1 MPPSTIRVQSPGG
14 RITMHVLEQGETVIG
29 RDASAGLVLDDA
41 RISRRHAVLTRT
53 GAGVVVADL
62 GSRNG
67 TFLNGTRIE
76 GGARALAAGDVL
88 EVGDF
93 TLVFE
98 PQDAI
103 LFAQDPAVADMR
115 AVLHKAPDEVIHS
128 GVARGCRRGPRRVG
142 RRAARRARE
151 EDARARALLRTQ
163 PHARLGLHPR

>member
-1 MPPSTIRVQSPGG
+1 
-14 RITMHVLEQGETVIG
+14 MHILEQGETVVG

-53 GAGVVVADL
+53 GVGVVVADL

-88 EVGDF
+88 KVGDF
-93 TLVFE
+93 TLAFE
-98 PQDAI
+98 PQDEI
-103 LFAQDPAVADMR
+103 LFAQDPAVAEMR

-128 GVARGCRRGPRRVG
+128 GVLPAGGAARECVG

-151 EDARARALLRTQ
+151 EDTRARALLRTQ